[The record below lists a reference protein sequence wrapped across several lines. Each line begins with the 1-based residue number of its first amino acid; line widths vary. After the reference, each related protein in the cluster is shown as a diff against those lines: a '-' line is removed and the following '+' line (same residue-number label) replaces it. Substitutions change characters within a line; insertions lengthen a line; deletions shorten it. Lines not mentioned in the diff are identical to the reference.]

1 MMYCFNQPVY
11 DDDGALVG
19 NEVVRMT
26 TDEILE
32 EYWEYWVKQM
42 LEKFGAD
49 YDDLTTIAC
58 IEDWIIIYGAWGYNI
73 EQI

>member
-1 MMYCFNQPVY
+1 MYCFNQPIF

-19 NEVVRMT
+19 NEVVRVT
-26 TDEILE
+26 TDEILA

-58 IEDWIIIYGAWGYNI
+58 IEDWIVVNYAWGC
-73 EQI
+73 EDVQRV

>member
-1 MMYCFNQPVY
+1 MYCFNQPVY

-58 IEDWIIIYGAWGYNI
+58 IEDWIIVHYAWVYKN
-73 EQI
+73 E